1 VTYRAP
7 HWLLAAVA
15 ERDAARRLGDDSLE
29 RAVVD
34 AVPNDMF
41 ESWAGQSPGV
51 SHFAYAVR
59 RAVYA
64 VDEVFSLAATLR
76 AVVERI
82 DTVER
87 RLDALERRPRP

>member
-1 VTYRAP
+1 MRTEKGP
-7 HWLLAAVA
+7 VA
-15 ERDAARRLGDDSLE
+15 RLRD
-29 RAVVD
+29 
-34 AVPNDMF
+34 
-41 ESWAGQSPGV
+41 
-51 SHFAYAVR
+51 FAYAVR